1 MAKDA
6 TTEGGFAPE
15 YDAFVA
21 THGAPERIEA
31 MLCDLNGVLRGK
43 WIPAEGASKLASGGV
58 RLPLSTYA
66 PNILG
71 EEVPESG
78 LGIVVGDPDG
88 VLVPVPGTLRPV
100 PWSAGAA
107 QVLVEMTDLDGLVS
121 PMSPR
126 AVLARVLDRFA
137 ARGLSPVVATELE
150 FYVIAGREAADAPP
164 VPPEPSPVAQ
174 NYCLEV
180 LARHED
186 LLAEILAACR
196 AQGLATDTLIAE
208 YGPGQFEI
216 NFQHT
221 GDVQAAAE
229 TAVLF
234 RRLVR
239 GVAAAR
245 GLEATFMAKP
255 YADHPGNGMHAHVSL
270 LDAGGANAFSA
281 EDGVGPLLARAL
293 GGVIATMGD
302 LQAIFAPHLN
312 SYRRFQ
318 PMSFAPCAP
327 DWALDNRAAGLRVP
341 ATHGPAARLEH
352 RIAGADVNPYLALA
366 AILGGMLWGIAHD
379 APLPPPMDAPGAEP
393 AEPLTADW
401 RTAVDRFAVSD
412 IAADIF
418 GEVYRDAYAAVRRDE
433 IAKLTTQITRLEY
446 RTYLTRL

>member
-1 MAKDA
+1 MSD
-6 TTEGGFAPE
+6 
-15 YDAFVA
+15 FVA
-21 THGAPERIEA
+21 EFDAYASAHGVPERIEA

-43 WIPAEGASKLASGGV
+43 WIPGDAAANLAGGGV

-88 VLVPVPGTLRPV
+88 VLVPVPGTLKPV
-100 PWSAGAA
+100 PWSPGAA
-107 QVLVEMTDLDGLVS
+107 QVLVEMTDLDGRVS

-126 AVLARVLDRFA
+126 AVLARVLERFA
-137 ARGLSPVVATELE
+137 ARGLRPVVATELE
-150 FYVIAGREAADAPP
+150 FYVVRARKAADEPP
-164 VPPEPSPVAQ
+164 RPPEPSTTAQ

-186 LLAEILAACR
+186 LLGDILSACA
-196 AQGLATDTLIAE
+196 AQGMATDTLIAE

-221 GDVQAAAE
+221 ADVQAAAE

-239 GVAAAR
+239 GVATGR
-245 GLEATFMAKP
+245 KLEATFMAKP
-255 YADHPGNGMHAHVSL
+255 YAEHPGNGMHAHVSL
-270 LDAGGANAFSA
+270 VDAAGRNMFSA
-281 EDGVGPLLARAL
+281 ETGLGPLLSHAL
-293 GGVIATMGD
+293 GGTIATMGD
-302 LQAIFAPHLN
+302 LQAVFAPHLN

-341 ATHGPAARLEH
+341 ATKGPGARLEH

-366 AILGGMLWGIAHD
+366 AVLGGMLWGIEHD
-379 APLPPPMDAPGAEP
+379 APLPPPMDAPDAVP
-393 AEPLTADW
+393 AEPLTSDW
-401 RTAVDRFAVSD
+401 RTAVDRFAASD
-412 IAADIF
+412 MAADIF
-418 GEVYRDAYAAVRRDE
+418 GQTYRDAYAAVRRDE
-433 IAKLTTQITRLEY
+433 IAKLTSQITRLEY